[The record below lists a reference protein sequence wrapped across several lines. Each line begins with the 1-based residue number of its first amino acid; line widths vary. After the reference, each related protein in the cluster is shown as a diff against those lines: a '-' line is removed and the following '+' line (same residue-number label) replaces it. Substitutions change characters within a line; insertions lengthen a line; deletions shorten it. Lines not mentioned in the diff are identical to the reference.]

1 MTLSCRF
8 WRKFALLPQRTYREG
23 RGGEKELV
31 PSQLSIT
38 IQFSGPTH
46 AELSVMTLNII
57 PLIADQLPLKLEH

>member
-31 PSQLSIT
+31 PSHAT